1 MGLTTTVNKSSSE
14 SVDDCSFP
22 FMNKPLQYSRSVRQ
36 PVYNLYFYLICQ
48 STDTSSFMR
57 FNLDFNNSGTII
69 RGYREGS
76 VTVNDQE
83 IRQSVIITP
92 GQILPWPPQSFAD
105 LETAHLADLSDLEP
119 ELVLLGTGNRQQF
132 PPPAIT
138 HPLLNQGI
146 GVEVMDTAAA
156 CRTYNILVAE
166 GRRVVAALLMI

>member
-1 MGLTTTVNKSSSE
+1 
-14 SVDDCSFP
+14 
-22 FMNKPLQYSRSVRQ
+22 
-36 PVYNLYFYLICQ
+36 
-48 STDTSSFMR
+48 MR
-57 FNLDFNNSGTII
+57 FNLDFNDSGTII